1 MFSDIL
7 RKKHEKFLN
16 KSEKNMSEVEN
27 LCDRV
32 LKTDLLIVGSEG
44 AGGHAAIEAHKSG
57 INILIITKG
66 KIGQCGASIM
76 AGADFNVDGKTAK
89 TLGFPGDDRDNP
101 ELFFETLVR
110 ESLYLGN
117 QKMVEKYVEYAPKA
131 MKDLLDWGMRIYS
144 YESAH
149 SEEMARGI
157 ITSGTLWVAVIRKKI
172 RELNIPLI
180 EDTIVIDLLVSEG
193 RIAGAIALDI
203 ITGEIILIKC
213 KALILAAGGWHVAYP
228 FNTGPYDL
236 TGDGVAMAYRA
247 GLELTSME
255 MVQFCPITM
264 VWPPKDRGS
273 IVLYMTSEI
282 DPFDKIVRL
291 LNNKGERFMEKYDPE
306 NLEQSTKEI
315 VSIAS
320 QLEIE
325 EGRGGPHGGIYYSL
339 KHSRTRFIDML
350 IKVAGHRIKNEYK
363 DSRYELNVLFPELL
377 EKCKTEDVEVGNAAH
392 YMSGGIKVNEN
403 TETSIPGFYAAGE
416 CSGGLWGSVRV
427 ASACTEVGVQG
438 KIAGEI
444 APNYV
449 KKVEHAEIKTEQVKV
464 ILERINKPL
473 KITTGITPNEL
484 QRKMHEISGKNLGLI
499 RNEKQLKEA
508 IKDLE
513 KLLGDDVEKLYISS
527 TKSKALNYEWIR
539 SIELR
544 NMLTCL
550 YLSAKTSLIRKE
562 SRGEFY
568 RSDFTITNND
578 EWLKTIILK
587 KKNGDCEITFE
598 KPVVTTISLPKGKLT
613 YQEAIGVATAS
624 LKKEERGV

>member
-1 MFSDIL
+1 L

-66 KIGQCGASIM
+66 KIGQCGASQM

-149 SEEMARGI
+149 SEEIARGI

-213 KALILAAGGWHVAYP
+213 KALILATGGWHVAYP

-282 DPFDKIVRL
+282 DPFDKTVRL

-325 EGRGGPHGGIYYSL
+325 EGRGGPHGGIFYSL

-427 ASACTEVGVQG
+427 ASACTEVGIQG

>member
-1 MFSDIL
+1 M
-7 RKKHEKFLN
+7 N
-16 KSEKNMSEVEN
+16 EVEN

-32 LKTDLLIVGSEG
+32 LKTDLIIIGSEG
-44 AGGHAAIEAHKSG
+44 AGGHAAIEAAKSG

-66 KIGQCGASIM
+66 KIGQCGASQM

-89 TLGFPGDDRDNP
+89 NLGFPGDERDNP

-157 ITSGTLWVAVIRKKI
+157 ITSGTLWVAAIRKKI

-203 ITGEIILIKC
+203 ITGETILIKC
-213 KALILAAGGWHVAYP
+213 KALILATGGWHVAYP

-247 GLELTSME
+247 GLELISME
-255 MVQFCPITM
+255 MIQFCPITM

-282 DPFDKIVRL
+282 DPFNKTIRL

-363 DSRYELNVLFPELL
+363 DSRYELNILFPELL

-403 TETSIPGFYAAGE
+403 TETSIPGLYAAGE

-438 KIAGEI
+438 KIAGEV
-444 APNYV
+444 APNYI
-449 KKVEHAEIKTEQVKV
+449 KKVEHAEIKTKQVKE

-473 KITTGITPNEL
+473 KLTTGITPNEL
-484 QRKMHEISGKNLGLI
+484 QRKMHEISGKNIGLI

-527 TKSKALNYEWIR
+527 TKSKGLNYEWIR

-550 YLSAKTSLIRKE
+550 YLSAKTSLIREE

-587 KKNGDCEITFE
+587 KKNGDCEIKFE
-598 KPVVTTISLPKGKLT
+598 KPVITKISLPKGKLT

-624 LKKEERGV
+624 LKKEERNV

>member
-1 MFSDIL
+1 
-7 RKKHEKFLN
+7 
-16 KSEKNMSEVEN
+16 
-27 LCDRV
+27 
-32 LKTDLLIVGSEG
+32 
-44 AGGHAAIEAHKSG
+44 
-57 INILIITKG
+57 
-66 KIGQCGASIM
+66 
-76 AGADFNVDGKTAK
+76 
-89 TLGFPGDDRDNP
+89 
-101 ELFFETLVR
+101 
-110 ESLYLGN
+110 
-117 QKMVEKYVEYAPKA
+117 
-131 MKDLLDWGMRIYS
+131 MRIYS

-172 RELNIPLI
+172 RELNIPII

-203 ITGEIILIKC
+203 ITGETILIKC
-213 KALILAAGGWHVAYP
+213 KALILATGGWHVAYP

-320 QLEIE
+320 QIEIE

-350 IKVAGHRIKNEYK
+350 IKVAGHRIKNVYK
-363 DSRYELNVLFPELL
+363 DSRYELNILFPELL

-392 YMSGGIKVNEN
+392 YMSGGIKVNEH
-403 TETSIPGFYAAGE
+403 TETSIPGLYAAGE

-438 KIAGEI
+438 KVAGEV
-444 APNYV
+444 APDYI
-449 KKVEHAEIKTEQVKV
+449 KKVEHAEIKTEQVKE

-513 KLLGDDVEKLYISS
+513 KLLGEDVEKLYISS

-550 YLSAKTSLIRKE
+550 YLSAKTSLIREE

-578 EWLKTIILK
+578 DWLKTIILK
-587 KKNGDCEITFE
+587 KKNGDCEIKFE
-598 KPVVTTISLPKGKLT
+598 KPVVTKISLPKGKLT

>member
-1 MFSDIL
+1 
-7 RKKHEKFLN
+7 
-16 KSEKNMSEVEN
+16 MSEVEN

-66 KIGQCGASIM
+66 KIGQCGASQM

-157 ITSGTLWVAVIRKKI
+157 ITSGTLWVAAIRKKI

-213 KALILAAGGWHVAYP
+213 KALILATGGWHVAYP

-282 DPFDKIVRL
+282 DPFDKTVRL

-325 EGRGGPHGGIYYSL
+325 EGRGGPHGGIFYSL

-427 ASACTEVGVQG
+427 ASACTEVGIQG

-587 KKNGDCEITFE
+587 KKNGDCEIKFE
-598 KPVVTTISLPKGKLT
+598 KPVITKISLPKGKLT

-624 LKKEERGV
+624 LKKEERGA

>member
-1 MFSDIL
+1 M
-7 RKKHEKFLN
+7 KNLN
-16 KSEKNMSEVEN
+16 EVEN
-27 LCDRV
+27 LCDKVIR
-32 LKTDLLIVGSEG
+32 TDLLIVGSEG
-44 AGGHAAIEAHKSG
+44 AGGHAAIEASKSG
-57 INILIITKG
+57 IDILIVTKG
-66 KIGQCGASIM
+66 KIGQCGASQM
-76 AGADFNVDGKTAK
+76 AGADFNIDGKTAK
-89 TLGFPGDDRDNP
+89 NLGFPGDDRDNP
-101 ELFFETLVR
+101 ELFFETLTR

-157 ITSGTLWVAVIRKKI
+157 ISSGTLWVAVIRKKI
-172 RELNIPLI
+172 KELNIPLI
-180 EDTIVIDLLVSEG
+180 EDTMVIDLLLSEG
-193 RIAGAIALDI
+193 RIAGVIALDI
-203 ITGEIILIKC
+203 TTGETILIRC
-213 KALILAAGGWHVAYP
+213 KALILAAGGWHVAYS

-236 TGDGVAMAYRA
+236 TGDGIAMAYRA
-247 GLELTSME
+247 GLELINME
-255 MVQFCPITM
+255 MVQFCPITL

-282 DPFDKIVRL
+282 DPFNKTIRL
-291 LNNKGERFMEKYDPE
+291 LNSKGERFMEKYDPE
-306 NLEQSTKEI
+306 SLEQSTKEI
-315 VSIAS
+315 VSLAS

-339 KHSRTRFIDML
+339 KHSRIRFIDML
-350 IKVAGHRIKNEYK
+350 IKVAGYRIKNEYK
-363 DSRYELNVLFPELL
+363 DSRYELTTLFPELL
-377 EKCKTEDVEVGNAAH
+377 EMCKTEDVEVGNAAH

-403 TETSIPGFYAAGE
+403 TETSIPGLYAAGE

-427 ASACTEVGVQG
+427 ASACTEAGVQG

-449 KKVEHAEIKTEQVKV
+449 KKVEHAEIKTEQVKE
-464 ILERINKPL
+464 ILERIKKPMNE
-473 KITTGITPNEL
+473 TTGITPNEL
-484 QRKMHEISGKNLGLI
+484 QRKMHEISGGNLGLI
-499 RNEKQLKEA
+499 RNGKQLKEA
-508 IKDLE
+508 VEDLE
-513 KLLGDDVEKLYISS
+513 KLLREDVEKLYISS

-544 NMLTCL
+544 NMLICL
-550 YLSAKTSLIRKE
+550 YLSAKTSLIREE

-578 EWLKTIILK
+578 DWLKTIILK
-587 KKNGDCEITFE
+587 KKNGDCEIKFE
-598 KPVVTTISLPKGKLT
+598 KPVVTKISLPKGKLT